1 MEIKRKKI
9 TNDEIFVS
17 EQKFAEDIKA
27 ICQKKE
33 TEFHVLGYE
42 LDLELMQKDH
52 EDQRIPD
59 VFETECGKKYESG
72 YISRAMIKV
81 KRKKTEEELA
91 NEARLIEAN
100 RAMIDAAENEAE
112 AEQLEN
118 DEKLRVSDAE
128 LKRSVAFTEV
138 MLVRAYKSFWTEW
151 ICLGDSTAQLEAD
164 LDEFI
169 DVLTQ
174 RQAEK
179 S

>member
-9 TNDEIFVS
+9 SIENIFEA
-17 EQKFAEDIKA
+17 EQTFAGDIKNL
-27 ICQKKE
+27 CGEKE
-33 TEFHVLGYE
+33 AAFLSLGYE
-42 LDLELMQKDH
+42 LDLEFSQKDH

-59 VFETECGKKYESG
+59 VFETEGEKKYESG
-72 YISRAMIKV
+72 YVSRAVIKV

-91 NEARLIEAN
+91 EDARLAEAN

-112 AEQLEN
+112 IEQLEN
-118 DEKLRVSDAE
+118 DEKLRISDAE

-151 ICLGDSTAQLEAD
+151 VCLGNSTKQLEAD

-169 DVLTQ
+169 EVLTQ
-174 RQAEK
+174 RQAENA
-179 S
+179 